1 MKAVFIYTNDTAPQT
16 DVYINT
22 TKIEEATVDGVEKIN
37 IYHSVGDPP
46 VVSIEAKNKA
56 DGQIAIFW
64 G

>member
-22 TKIEEATVDGVEKIN
+22 TKIEEETVDGVEKIN
-37 IYHSVGDPP
+37 IYHNVGDPP
-46 VVSIEAKNKA
+46 VVTIDAKNKA
-56 DGQIAIFW
+56 DGQIAVFW